1 MDATPSH
8 EEFARL
14 LALNHRRLF
23 GFIRTL
29 VPHRVDA
36 DDLFQETCVVLWRE
50 FPNFRP
56 GSDFT
61 PWALAIAFNRVRTH
75 RHALRRQKVRFADAL
90 LEKLAEE
97 EARQAP
103 AQPARGAA
111 LERCLGKLPVQDH
124 DLVTR
129 YYESGVPVPELAEL
143 LRRPANTV
151 YKALQRIRRAL
162 LACIERTVSA
172 EGAP

>member
-1 MDATPSH
+1 MDTSPSH
-8 EEFARL
+8 EAFARL
-14 LALNHRRLF
+14 LAENHRRLF

-29 VPHRVDA
+29 VPRRADA
-36 DDLFQETCVVLWRE
+36 DDLFQETCVVLWKE
-50 FPNFRP
+50 FPTFRA

-61 PWALAIAFNRVRTH
+61 PWALAIAFNRVRTYRH
-75 RHALRRQKVRFADAL
+75 RVRRQRLLFADAV

-103 AQPARGAA
+103 AQPARSAA
-111 LERCLGKLPVQDH
+111 LEECMAKLHRQDQ

-129 YYESGVPVPELAEL
+129 YYESGAPVPELAAL

-151 YKALQRIRRAL
+151 YKALQRVRRAL
-162 LACIERTVSA
+162 LDCIARA
-172 EGAP
+172 EAAP